1 MSLSAALR
9 PRKNA
14 RHAKPS
20 PAAPALL
27 SSLAPRRAARHARP
41 SKAAPVLAA
50 SGLAAALALT
60 DAAVASSAASA
71 GGSIAQF
78 ERLASCESGGR
89 WNINTGNGYYGGLQ
103 FHLATWRGLGMGGYP
118 HQASK
123 AAQIAAGQKLHSQR
137 GWQPWPACSRKL
149 GLRGDGGYSGS
160 GQVTAAASTRAPA
173 ASRSRPAAP
182 RAAAPVPT
190 VSRTVRGTLAKVR
203 ATRVARS
210 RALQPVAAPAFGGDL
225 STRDVRTYRTAV
237 RQWQA
242 RMAARG
248 WAIKADGYFGP
259 RSAGVARAFALDKG
273 IATRTPGAVT
283 RAVWDAAWTSPVT

>member
-1 MSLSAALR
+1 M
-9 PRKNA
+9 
-14 RHAKPS
+14 
-20 PAAPALL
+20 PALL
-27 SSLAPRRAARHARP
+27 PAALSPLVPGLVARRRARHARP

-50 SGLAAALALT
+50 AGLTAALVLA
-60 DAAVASSAASA
+60 DVAVTAPAASA

-78 ERLASCESGGR
+78 ERLAACESGGR

-103 FHLATWRGLGMGGYP
+103 FNLATWRGLGMRGYP

-123 AAQIAAGQKLHSQR
+123 AVQIAAGQKLHSQR

-160 GQVTAAASTRAPA
+160 GQAPATAVTRAPA

-182 RAAAPVPT
+182 VAR
-190 VSRTVRGTLAKVR
+190 RTVRVTTAKVH
-203 ATRVARS
+203 ATRVARA
-210 RALQPVAAPAFGGDL
+210 RALRPVAAPAFGGSL
-225 STRDVRTYRTAV
+225 SVRDVRRYRPAV

-259 RSAGVARAFALDKG
+259 RSAAVAAAFARNKR
-273 IATRTPGAVT
+273 IATGTRGVVT
-283 RAVWDAAWTSPVT
+283 QAVWDAAWTTRVT